1 MPDPLAGREI
11 VVAVGGGIA
20 AYKAAALTSSL
31 VQRQA
36 AVSALLTANARRFIG
51 AATFAALT
59 GRPVATRSFDPGR
72 FPLGAHIE
80 LAQRADLIV
89 VAPATADVLAKAA
102 QGIADDL
109 LSTLLLCA
117 ECPVLLAPAMNAA
130 MWAKPLTN
138 ASSGRMAAAIARAA
152 VAAGH
157 QVTIVS
163 GPVSVRYPSAAA
175 LVPVVTTGEMLAA
188 CLERLPHI
196 DGVIA
201 TAAPC
206 DFEPASRAA
215 GKLPRQ
221 QGLCLELKPTRDV
234 IATLA
239 RRAAEGQWMVAFA
252 LEPDGNPKRALEKI
266 TAKRC
271 DLIVLN
277 DLS

>member
-1 MPDPLAGREI
+1 M
-11 VVAVGGGIA
+11 
-20 AYKAAALTSSL
+20 
-31 VQRQA
+31 
-36 AVSALLTANARRFIG
+36 
-51 AATFAALT
+51 
-59 GRPVATRSFDPGR
+59 
-72 FPLGAHIE
+72 AHI
-80 LAQRADLIV
+80 LITAGPTRAYLD
-89 VAPATADVLAKAA
+89 DVRY
-102 QGIADDL
+102 
-109 LSTLLLCA
+109 
-117 ECPVLLAPAMNAA
+117 
-130 MWAKPLTN
+130 LTN

-157 QVTIVS
+157 QVTVVS
-163 GPVSVRYPSAAA
+163 GPVSVRYPQEATV
-175 LVPVVTTGEMLAA
+175 VPVVTTGEMLTA
-188 CLERLPHI
+188 CLERLPTVN
-196 DGVIA
+196 GVIA

-206 DFEPASRAA
+206 DFEPSSRAA

-277 DLS
+277 DLSALNATSTAVQVYDRHHRLVGSRTGSKSAVARWLLGLIERRQHNGGKS